1 MIHSLFIING
11 SGDVF
16 MEKHWKTVVGK
27 SICDYFFE
35 AQSKCANSE
44 DVPPVI
50 ATPHHYLINIFRN
63 NLYFVAVL
71 TNESKFE
78 FQIFA

>member
-1 MIHSLFIING
+1 M
-11 SGDVF
+11 
-16 MEKHWKTVVGK
+16 
-27 SICDYFFE
+27 
-35 AQSKCANSE
+35 QCANQE

-71 TNESKFE
+71 TNEGKVFLLAFDHILVE
-78 FQIFA
+78 KIE